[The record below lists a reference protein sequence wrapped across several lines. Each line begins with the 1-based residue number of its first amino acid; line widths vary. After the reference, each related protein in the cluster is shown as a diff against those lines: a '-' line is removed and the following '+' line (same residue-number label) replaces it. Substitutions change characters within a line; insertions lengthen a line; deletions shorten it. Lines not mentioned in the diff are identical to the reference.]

1 MREYIVLSGNDIH
14 DLTNGREVCLSLLDG
29 KQVCLIS
36 EEIYKN
42 NNSVSEEEWKKAI
55 SYLNNLI
62 IEYASVGWPGQFG
75 LHGVLVPLKKRYENG
90 ERTKELYN
98 SIMECE

>member
-1 MREYIVLSGNDIH
+1 MREYIVLSDDDIH
-14 DLTNGREVCLSLLDG
+14 DLTNGKEVCLLLDE

-36 EEIYKN
+36 EETYKN
-42 NNSVSEEEWKKAI
+42 NNSISEEEWKKAI

-62 IEYASVGWPGQFG
+62 IEYASIGWPGQFG
-75 LHGVLVPLKKRYENG
+75 LHGVFVPLKKRYENG

>member
-1 MREYIVLSGNDIH
+1 MKNKCASYPKKH
-14 DLTNGREVCLSLLDG
+14 T
-29 KQVCLIS
+29 
-36 EEIYKN
+36 KN

-62 IEYASVGWPGQFG
+62 IEYASIGGPGQFG
-75 LHGVLVPLKKRYENG
+75 LHGVFVPLKKRYENG